1 MLTGFQENW
10 QPWKQRKGK
19 IESRLRSRIFHA
31 TSILTLRASTL
42 MRRPYP
48 FDSQITAP
56 LPLEAMYYL
65 IKERASYKY
74 LPDNNE
80 YYNLIGES
88 TRHPGTLVL
97 ATKGFFR
104 DKPNGIVSGS
114 LTDDTLAFLS
124 LVMTYAKTI
133 ANNPLKKDESVKLRS
148 VFMPRT
154 DFTTLYN
161 KVKSQLPGD
170 LWNIIDTISC

>member
-10 QPWKQRKGK
+10 QPWKQRKGNDRVK
-19 IESRLRSRIFHA
+19 IEVKDIPCDFYIDA
-31 TSILTLRASTL
+31 PSINTDAKTI
-42 MRRPYP
+42 P

-65 IKERASYKY
+65 IKERASYKC

-104 DKPNGIVSGS
+104 DKPNGIVSS
-114 LTDDTLAFLS
+114 TLTDDTLAFLS

-133 ANNPLKKDESVKLRS
+133 ANNPL
-148 VFMPRT
+148 
-154 DFTTLYN
+154 
-161 KVKSQLPGD
+161 
-170 LWNIIDTISC
+170 